1 MRLLLPAALVFLA
14 LGPLP
19 GAALRFPVPDLSQQA
34 SAHRLAVAPQT
45 AGTMRF
51 VRGWH
56 LTSPNS
62 RFGGF
67 SGLAM
72 PAPDRFELVSDS
84 GWSARFTLGA
94 SDRLDD
100 VHVAP
105 LPRPRGHPQGKSS
118 TDAESLF
125 VDKNKIGRAS
135 CRERVCKYV

>member
-1 MRLLLPAALVFLA
+1 MRRLLPAALVFLA

-72 PAPDRFELVSDS
+72 PAPDRFEMVSDS

-94 SDRLDD
+94 SDRLGG
-100 VHVAP
+100 VHV
-105 LPRPRGHPQGKSS
+105 RPEERRVGKEGGSTCRGRGG
-118 TDAESLF
+118 L
-125 VDKNKIGRAS
+125 
-135 CRERVCKYV
+135 CR

>member
-1 MRLLLPAALVFLA
+1 MRRLLPAALVFLA

-62 RFGGF
+62 RLGGF

-72 PAPDRFELVSDS
+72 PPPDRVEPVSDR
-84 GWSARFTLGA
+84 GRPARLPLG
-94 SDRLDD
+94 
-100 VHVAP
+100 P
-105 LPRPRGHPQGKSS
+105 P
-118 TDAESLF
+118 DAEAP
-125 VDKNKIGRAS
+125 R
-135 CRERVCKYV
+135 